1 MTQIYLK
8 PVAGRDNPMPEK
20 GGELLP
26 EEGAYV
32 PRNAYWV
39 RRLSAGD
46 VVEAKPKKEAKV

>member
-39 RRLSAGD
+39 RRLNAGD